1 LLLLHIESDHRPDD
15 VIEVESWAPAQYFAC
30 FGRVCFGRVADGGG
44 AVSRAQKYCAMSV
57 HQG

>member
-1 LLLLHIESDHRPDD
+1 VLLLLHIESDHRPDD

-30 FGRVCFGRVADGGG
+30 VGPVADGGG